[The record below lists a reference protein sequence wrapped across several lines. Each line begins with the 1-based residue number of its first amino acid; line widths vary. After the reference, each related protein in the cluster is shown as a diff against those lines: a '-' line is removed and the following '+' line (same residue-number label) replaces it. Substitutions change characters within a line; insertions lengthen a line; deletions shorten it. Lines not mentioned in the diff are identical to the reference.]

1 MISKELIEDYKK
13 IFILCLEVAGEKTGN
28 KLLKNVENNLD
39 DQLVNALIHDISK
52 YREVGMGDIICIML
66 STLLVPTV
74 LGIKSTEDFDISMD
88 SLVSLPEKINE
99 VSERAA
105 ELYRDHLMVASE
117 KFCKSRGIELR
128 VDFKKM
134 SNPNILR

>member
-39 DQLVNALIHDISK
+39 DQLVDALIYDISK
-52 YREVGMGDIICIML
+52 YKDVGMGDVICVML

-74 LGIKSTEDFDISMD
+74 LGINSTEDFNINSI
-88 SLVSLPEKINE
+88 VSLPEKINE
-99 VSERAA
+99 VSEKAA
-105 ELYRDHLMVASE
+105 NLYRDYLMTASE
-117 KFCKSRGIELR
+117 KFCESKGIELR

-134 SNPNILR
+134 SNSNIIK